1 MEQGIKLID
10 FETVDQMVQVHGTVY
25 NEHAHMR
32 RVESGKIDH
41 EGVPPHSNQQANM
54 KAALST
60 VSDLLL
66 KYYPE
71 FFVRVPLHR
80 PRAPYNPGPLL

>member
-25 NEHAHMR
+25 NEHAHLPC
-32 RVESGKIDH
+32 VDSGKIDF
-41 EGVPPHSNQQANM
+41 EGMPPHSNQEENM

-60 VSDLLL
+60 ASDLLL
-66 KYYPE
+66 DHYPQ
-71 FFVRVPLHR
+71 FLVRVS
-80 PRAPYNPGPLL
+80 APSSSSP